1 MKIAGVN
8 AEVMPGQ
15 WEFQV
20 GPCVGID
27 MGDHLWAARYIM
39 HRVAERFGVIVS
51 FHPKPI
57 VEGIFFF
64 VWGGGRET
72 RGHFGIDFTP
82 Q

>member
-20 GPCVGID
+20 GPCIGIEV
-27 MGDHLWAARYIM
+27 GDHLWVARYIM
-39 HRVAERFGVIVS
+39 QRIAERFGVIVS

-57 VEGIFFF
+57 EGTLFFCL
-64 VWGGGRET
+64 E
-72 RGHFGIDFTP
+72 
-82 Q
+82 